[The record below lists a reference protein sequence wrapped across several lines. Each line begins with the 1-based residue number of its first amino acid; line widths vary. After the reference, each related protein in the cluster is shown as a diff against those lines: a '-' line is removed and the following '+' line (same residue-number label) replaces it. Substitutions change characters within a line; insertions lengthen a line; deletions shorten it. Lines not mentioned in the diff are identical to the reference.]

1 MIENTNKEPS
11 VKFLVNKDNFNKLL
25 EVLTFQEK
33 NIVTNHWKNKVK
45 ELKEI
50 LLKYSIPQ
58 KDETGEISIIDIA
71 LFPKEASSLIVLL
84 ISGFDN
90 LKVENNYT
98 ELIKKK

>member
-58 KDETGEISIIDIA
+58 KDETGEIS
-71 LFPKEASSLIVLL
+71 L